1 MLSRIRQDASFPALM
16 AGFMTFFIGISVS
29 AVLVIQGAH
38 VLGANDAH
46 IASWF
51 WATGLAIG
59 LSGFFLSWRYGYP
72 VATAWST
79 PGIAFIIASGSGYN
93 LHEAIGAFLICG
105 LAIAAFGFSGLF
117 QKILK
122 HIPQSLSCAMLAG
135 ILLKFGIAI
144 FAQLKTEPWFILTI
158 FAIYL
163 ISKRISTRYS
173 IVITVIFS
181 IILCPLFIQFD
192 FPALTWTLTQP
203 VWIQPSFSLSA
214 LFGLA
219 LPLFVINMT
228 SQNLPGIGM
237 IQSYGYTPH
246 VNSLV
251 GWTGIAHA
259 VFAPFGAFSNNLAA
273 ISAAVSLDEQAHPD
287 PKKRYIAGMSSGLC
301 YVVMALFATTLTQL
315 LMSFPHVF
323 IVTLA
328 GIALFGTISHNI
340 TQAFSDLNTRE
351 AALMT
356 FLCSA
361 SGVQFLGIGSAF
373 WGLIFGLIVLWVLQ
387 FNTKASS
394 S

>member
-1 MLSRIRQDASFPALM
+1 MLGRLVQDLSFSAII
-16 AGFMTFFIGISVS
+16 AGWITFFIGISVS

-38 VLGANDAH
+38 ILGANEAQV
-46 IASWF
+46 ASWF

-59 LSGFFLSWRYGYP
+59 LSGLLLSWRYGYP

-79 PGIAFIIASGSGYN
+79 PGIAFIIASGSGYSLN
-93 LHEAIGAFLICG
+93 EAIGAFLICG
-105 LAIAAFGFSGLF
+105 LAIAIFGFSGLF

-135 ILLKFGIAI
+135 ILLKFGIAL
-144 FAQLKTEPWFILTI
+144 FAQLHTDPWFILCI
-158 FAIYL
+158 LAIYVL
-163 ISKRISTRYS
+163 SKRISARYS
-173 IVITVIFS
+173 IVITVMS
-181 IILCPLFIQFD
+181 SAVLCPLFMQFEL
-192 FPALTWTLTQP
+192 PNLTWTLTQP

-214 LFGLA
+214 IFGLA

-259 VFAPFGAFSNNLAA
+259 IFAPFGAFSNNLAA
-273 ISAAVSLDEQAHPD
+273 ISAAVSLDAQAHPD
-287 PKKRYIAGMSSGLC
+287 SKKRYIAGMSSGLC
-301 YVVMALFATTLTQL
+301 YIFMALFATTLTQL
-315 LMSFPHVF
+315 LMALPPLF

-340 TQAFSDLNTRE
+340 SQAFTNIDTRE

-373 WGLIFGLIVLWVLQ
+373 WGLILGLLVLWILK
-387 FNTKASS
+387 FKFKAS
-394 S
+394 

>member
-1 MLSRIRQDASFPALM
+1 MLGRLVQDLSFSAII
-16 AGFMTFFIGISVS
+16 AGWITFFIGISVS

-38 VLGANDAH
+38 ILGANEAQV
-46 IASWF
+46 ASWF

-59 LSGFFLSWRYGYP
+59 LSGLLLSWRYGYP

-79 PGIAFIIASGSGYN
+79 PGIAFIIASGSGYSLN
-93 LHEAIGAFLICG
+93 EAIGAFLICG
-105 LAIAAFGFSGLF
+105 LAIAIFGFSGLF

-135 ILLKFGIAI
+135 ILLKFGIAL
-144 FAQLKTEPWFILTI
+144 FAQLHTDPWFILFI
-158 FAIYL
+158 LAIYVL
-163 ISKRISTRYS
+163 SKRISARYS
-173 IVITVIFS
+173 IVITVMS
-181 IILCPLFIQFD
+181 SAVLCPLFMQFEL
-192 FPALTWTLTQP
+192 PNLTWTLTQP

-214 LFGLA
+214 IFGLA

-259 VFAPFGAFSNNLAA
+259 IFAPFGAFSNNLAA
-273 ISAAVSLDEQAHPD
+273 ISAAVSLDAQAHPD
-287 PKKRYIAGMSSGLC
+287 SKKRYIAGMSSGLC
-301 YVVMALFATTLTQL
+301 YIFMALFATTLTQL
-315 LMSFPHVF
+315 LMALPPLF

-340 TQAFSDLNTRE
+340 SQAFTNIDTRE

-373 WGLIFGLIVLWVLQ
+373 WGLILGLLVLWMLK
-387 FNTKASS
+387 FKFKAS
-394 S
+394 

>member
-1 MLSRIRQDASFPALM
+1 MLKPFIQDFSFPAMM
-16 AGFMTFFIGISVS
+16 AGFITFFIGISVS

-38 VLGANDAH
+38 ILGANNAQ

-59 LSGFFLSWRYGYP
+59 LSGLLLSWRYGYP

-79 PGIAFIIASGSGYN
+79 PGIAFIIASGSGYSLN
-93 LHEAIGAFLICG
+93 EAIGAFLLCG
-105 LAIAAFGFSGLF
+105 LAIAFFGFSGLF

-122 HIPQSLSCAMLAG
+122 YIPPSLSCAMLAG
-135 ILLKFGIAI
+135 ILLKFGVTL
-144 FAQLKTEPWFILTI
+144 FAQLSTDPWFILCVLAFYI
-158 FAIYL
+158 V
-163 ISKRISTRYS
+163 SKRISARYS
-173 IVITVIFS
+173 IVITVLMSVLICPFFMQFS
-181 IILCPLFIQFD
+181 
-192 FPALTWTLTQP
+192 FPHLTWTFTHP
-203 VWIQPSFSLSA
+203 IWIQPSFSLSA

-259 VFAPFGAFSNNLAA
+259 LFAPFGAFSNNLAA

-301 YVVMALFATTLTQL
+301 YISMAFFATTLTQL
-315 LMSFPHVF
+315 LISFPSVF
-323 IVTLA
+323 IATLA
-328 GIALFGTISHNI
+328 GIALLGTIEHNI
-340 TQAFSDLNTRE
+340 SQAFSHLETRE

-373 WGLIFGLIVLWVLQ
+373 WGLILGLLVLFMLQ
-387 FNTKASS
+387 FKASS
-394 S
+394 ST